1 MATALGY
8 VELHNFVKFRGFERR
23 DTRMLEFPLDSL
35 RCHEHKGHQI
45 SIIMFTG
52 EEKCGDKRPSS
63 MELYAMA
70 TITRDEMRAV
80 DRKRAEMKNQSDEA
94 RSDGPTDVDWSDEC
108 YFTFPVCL
116 SLGILSR
123 LLTHYQHLVLV
134 VDGFGRCRMLHSY
147 FDGKLYVQFSE
158 LLDFGYMIRE
168 PLEGQ
173 KYFDTVDREDFLEK
187 FNVLLYWAWPVA
199 QGSTIANVPWICGT

>member
-1 MATALGY
+1 MATAPEY
-8 VELHNFVKFRGFERR
+8 DEVYNFVKFPGFERR
-23 DTRMLEFPLDSL
+23 DTRMLEFPLDSQ

-63 MELYAMA
+63 MELYALA

-108 YFTFPVCL
+108 YFTFP
-116 SLGILSR
+116 
-123 LLTHYQHLVLV
+123 HLVLV
-134 VDGFGRCRMLHSY
+134 MDTFGRCRMLHSY

-168 PLEGQ
+168 PPEGQ
-173 KYFDTVDREDFLEK
+173 KYFDTIDKEDFLEK